1 MKATYRPV
9 KDRQNHN
16 IKSSGHD
23 ARSALLDLG
32 TGTIGFWERGGRWG
46 EKRNASKAYEVTER
60 HQLVAPNFFKTRQ
73 PFP

>member
-1 MKATYRPV
+1 MKTTYRPV

-32 TGTIGFWERGGRWG
+32 TGTIGFWERGGR
-46 EKRNASKAYEVTER
+46 
-60 HQLVAPNFFKTRQ
+60 
-73 PFP
+73 